1 MKATNIILIV
11 LIVVSAVLAGLLVSS
26 QNKLGK
32 HNAIV
37 QSYEE
42 KISELEATHNN
53 MLEEKDNL
61 MQTISDFQK
70 KEQNYIEVQ
79 NQLYK
84 IANITKSNK
93 QSLANIELDPDYST
107 NQSLQNLE
115 KNQNELK
122 KLRNERGLLYAE
134 INSLKNDLNSSS
146 ADKEKIQ
153 SQINKIQAEL
163 DRTDVMISNL
173 EQSITQSQGI
183 IAKQKEEINTI
194 YYVIGS
200 KDELRE
206 MGITSNEGG
215 VLWGLLGSIEIVRN
229 DFNIEKFTP
238 KNLAVNDE
246 IEIKAYI
253 DDINI
258 YTKQHETAYELVEV
272 SKDITVLKVK
282 DHEQFRKD
290 KHVVIEID

>member
-32 HNAIV
+32 HDTIV
-37 QSYEE
+37 NSYEE
-42 KISELEATHNN
+42 RISELEATHNN

-61 MQTISDFQK
+61 MQTINDLQQK
-70 KEQNYIEVQ
+70 EKNYIKVQ
-79 NQLYK
+79 EQLYE

-93 QSLANIELDPDYST
+93 QSLGNIELDPNYPT
-107 NQSLQNLE
+107 NQSLEALE
-115 KNQNELK
+115 KNQTELK

-134 INSLKNDLNSSS
+134 INSLKKDLNSSK
-146 ADKEKIQ
+146 ADKDKIQ
-153 SQINKIQAEL
+153 SQINKLQAEL

-173 EQSITQSQGI
+173 EQSIVQSQAV
-183 IAKQKEEINTI
+183 IAKQQKEINTI

-200 KDELRE
+200 KEELRE
-206 MGITSNEGG
+206 MGITSKEGG
-215 VLWGLLGSIEIVRN
+215 VLWGLLGSTETLRN
-229 DFNIEKFTP
+229 DFKYEQFTS
-238 KNLAVNDE
+238 KNLAENDE
-246 IEIKAYI
+246 IAIEAYI

-258 YTKQHETAYELVEV
+258 HSKQHRSAYELVEV
-272 SKDITVLKVK
+272 SKKITVLKVM

-290 KHVVIEID
+290 KHLVIEIN

>member
-11 LIVVSAVLAGLLVSS
+11 LIVVSAILAGLLVSS

-61 MQTISDFQK
+61 MQTISDFQT
-70 KEQNYIEVQ
+70 KEKNYIEIQ
-79 NQLYK
+79 EQLYK

-122 KLRNERGLLYAE
+122 KLRNERGLLYTE
-134 INSLKNDLNSSS
+134 INSLKDDLKSSN

-173 EQSITQSQGI
+173 EQSITQSEGV
-183 IAKQKEEINTI
+183 IAKQKEELNTI
-194 YYVIGS
+194 YYVIGN

-206 MGITSNEGG
+206 MGITSKQGG
-215 VLWGLLGSIEIVRN
+215 VLWGLLGSTEMIRN
-229 DFNIEKFTP
+229 DFKNENFTP
-238 KNLAVNDE
+238 KNLDENDE
-246 IEIKAYI
+246 IEINAYI

-258 YTKQHETAYELVEV
+258 HTKQHKSAYELVEV

-290 KHVVIEID
+290 KHVVIEIN